1 MNNNKYGKEVFRKML
16 HMLVLAGVIAWSHYC
31 DDWRYS
37 AVVFLLAVLILFPL
51 VYLLSKIP
59 GVSAFFNARKKG
71 EFSYS
76 MMALGIMYAI
86 VCSVCWGFLGERLL
100 AIACIVA
107 WGPGDA
113 AAALIGKAFGR
124 HKIGKDKRK
133 SLEGSLSM
141 FFFSF
146 LAVLIT
152 LKIYG
157 KYSLLATIVVAALT
171 AIASTLAELFDTR
184 GYDTFYCPVAAM
196 IVLFIGELILR

>member
-113 AAALIGKAFGR
+113 AAALIAMEAGCNVTDVEGR
-124 HKIGKDKRK
+124 P
-133 SLEGSLSM
+133 LSYTGA
-141 FFFSF
+141 S
-146 LAVLIT
+146 
-152 LKIYG
+152 
-157 KYSLLATIVVAALT
+157 SALCM
-171 AIASTLAELFDTR
+171 SR
-184 GYDTFYCPVAAM
+184 GVKEIPECFK
-196 IVLFIGELILR
+196 